1 MMTERCSNDTD
12 RLLNSTC
19 LANGDGEFRDM
30 IAAFMDFTTRTTG
43 EKSRMAIV
51 EAVDATDMPEI
62 TPTFTG
68 VLA

>member
-12 RLLNSTC
+12 RRSNWPC

-30 IAAFMDFTTRTTG
+30 TAAYMDFTTRTTG

>member
-1 MMTERCSNDTD
+1 
-12 RLLNSTC
+12 
-19 LANGDGEFRDM
+19 M